1 MISIDKIKIVILNI
15 SIIFIINLSII
26 ISIELIARVIEI
38 SKSVKIFDRR
48 RSMKAY
54 SYFDWKDDY
63 FKNVKEIP
71 FIYETYTLFKH
82 KGYASKEINV
92 TEEGFRVTINKAL
105 DKNKTSK
112 KIYFL
117 GGSTTFCL
125 EVPDEL
131 TIASILSENLNKIKN
146 KNYYTLKNYSVSA
159 FVSDQEVIL
168 LTQMLTKGE
177 TADIFIFYHG
187 TNDIFNKVSK
197 GKPHYLYDSFNRISF
212 SASLL
217 KTLSP
222 VVNHFAVVRLFKPQE
237 IFILNKELLRA
248 NAKLMIVRYVQNLQF
263 IKKLSQSYNFKYLCL
278 WQPNIFSTNK
288 KLTEEELSIRDRY
301 SNLQNGF
308 EIVNQLINDY
318 NIKEDNFINITNAFD
333 DIEESIFLD
342 FAHVTSI
349 GNEAIAR
356 RILKILM
363 AKNIFNH

>member
-1 MISIDKIKIVILNI
+1 
-15 SIIFIINLSII
+15 
-26 ISIELIARVIEI
+26 
-38 SKSVKIFDRR
+38 
-48 RSMKAY
+48 
-54 SYFDWKDDY
+54 
-63 FKNVKEIP
+63 
-71 FIYETYTLFKH
+71 
-82 KGYASKEINV
+82 
-92 TEEGFRVTINKAL
+92 
-105 DKNKTSK
+105 
-112 KIYFL
+112 
-117 GGSTTFCL
+117 
-125 EVPDEL
+125 
-131 TIASILSENLNKIKN
+131 
-146 KNYYTLKNYSVSA
+146 
-159 FVSDQEVIL
+159 
-168 LTQMLTKGE
+168 MLTKGE

>member
-146 KNYYTLKNYSVSA
+146 KNYYALKKLFCFGVCIRSRGNSA
-159 FVSDQEVIL
+159 
-168 LTQMLTKGE
+168 
-177 TADIFIFYHG
+177 Y
-187 TNDIFNKVSK
+187 
-197 GKPHYLYDSFNRISF
+197 
-212 SASLL
+212 
-217 KTLSP
+217 
-222 VVNHFAVVRLFKPQE
+222 
-237 IFILNKELLRA
+237 A
-248 NAKLMIVRYVQNLQF
+248 NADKR
-263 IKKLSQSYNFKYLCL
+263 
-278 WQPNIFSTNK
+278 
-288 KLTEEELSIRDRY
+288 RDC
-301 SNLQNGF
+301 
-308 EIVNQLINDY
+308 
-318 NIKEDNFINITNAFD
+318 
-333 DIEESIFLD
+333 
-342 FAHVTSI
+342 
-349 GNEAIAR
+349 
-356 RILKILM
+356 
-363 AKNIFNH
+363 